1 MLTRRKIIGVT
12 TNGSDHIMSTL
23 RLPLSHQL
31 STGQLPMTP
40 SLGYSPDIAP
50 KTFAVGGA
58 FGNAFLGPTSC
69 SAVNAAS
76 VDAFKDTAS
85 IASPVGDVSSAKKWA
100 GIVTCQV
107 LQR

>member
-58 FGNAFLGPTSC
+58 VLLLPDYQILALISFTSYMEQ
-69 SAVNAAS
+69 S
-76 VDAFKDTAS
+76 KDT
-85 IASPVGDVSSAKKWA
+85 
-100 GIVTCQV
+100 
-107 LQR
+107 